1 MKNARFEK
9 LRRNKF
15 LLFACVFFMQLNA
28 LQAIIQLFYLNRGLD
43 VSQIFYLGIAW
54 SVASLVFDI
63 PTSYLADKWGRK
75 NTLILG
81 IFVNIIANFLVF
93 YSYGFMAFVINTF
106 ILSAS
111 FSFFSGVED
120 AFMYDNLKEMKQ
132 EGVVLKTSGKY
143 AIASKLSKMFTPLL
157 GVLIAKELLSS
168 QFDIL
173 LGINFV
179 SSCLAIVFSFFLVEP
194 KREINLSNN
203 YIEQLKSGLIILKN
217 NHLLQTI
224 ALNKSI
230 LFIASFMFW
239 KFYQV
244 ILHNAGITVLALGII
259 YVLHNLIIIFVFSRT
274 SIIFQKIN
282 KVAIFEFPIWLTLI
296 GSTFFWITNKPWF
309 MYILSVAIII
319 TGIIRDPFFN
329 QQIQWRIRSENRATI
344 TSMILFVKSILD
356 IPVFLISG
364 YIANFGVKNIMVVPI
379 ILSLIII
386 VFFRIK
392 KEDILIAPS

>member
-1 MKNARFEK
+1 MNE
-9 LRRNKF
+9 
-15 LLFACVFFMQLNA
+15 
-28 LQAIIQLFYLNRGLD
+28 
-43 VSQIFYLGIAW
+43 IF
-54 SVASLVFDI
+54 
-63 PTSYLADKWGRK
+63 
-75 NTLILG
+75 N
-81 IFVNIIANFLVF
+81 
-93 YSYGFMAFVINTF
+93 
-106 ILSAS
+106 
-111 FSFFSGVED
+111 E
-120 AFMYDNLKEMKQ
+120 
-132 EGVVLKTSGKY
+132 
-143 AIASKLSKMFTPLL
+143 
-157 GVLIAKELLSS
+157 
-168 QFDIL
+168 DIL

-329 QQIQWRIRSENRATI
+329 QQI
-344 TSMILFVKSILD
+344 
-356 IPVFLISG
+356 
-364 YIANFGVKNIMVVPI
+364 
-379 ILSLIII
+379 
-386 VFFRIK
+386 
-392 KEDILIAPS
+392 KERVSNNYHRHY